1 MQQICTEITFVE
13 VGSALL
19 GYSYLHGVEAVISN
33 IARTQMDAI
42 GEAAT
47 SISDCLSQGGMLY
60 LFGTGHSA
68 SVAVEPFHRAGG
80 LVPVRPIVE
89 QAMTLHGSPQKATA
103 LERLAGYADIILDDS
118 GIRSG
123 DSIIIISNSGINS
136 VPIEMGLSARA
147 RGITVIAITSVKHS
161 EREESRHPSCKRL
174 FEVAD
179 IVIDNCGEPGDAMLE
194 TCACNI
200 KIGPTSTLAGIAIV
214 NAMSVEVIGK
224 LHEMGIEPPVMMSS
238 NMAGG
243 DDYGAKWEKAYLDPE
258 VARSLVNR
266 RCPKR

>member
-1 MQQICTEITFVE
+1 
-13 VGSALL
+13 LL

-47 SISDCLSQGGMLY
+47 SIADCLSRGRY
-60 LFGTGHSA
+60 AVSIRHRPFGVSCSRTIPPCRRLGTRQA
-68 SVAVEPFHRAGG
+68 
-80 LVPVRPIVE
+80 IVE
-89 QAMTLHGSPQKATA
+89 QAMTLHESPQKATA

-136 VPIEMGLSARA
+136 VPVEMGLSARA

-214 NAMSVEVIGK
+214 NAISVEVIGK

>member
-1 MQQICTEITFVE
+1 MF
-13 VGSALL
+13 
-19 GYSYLHGVEAVISN
+19 GYSYLHGVEEVIDT
-33 IARTQMDAI
+33 ITRTQMDAI
-42 GEAAT
+42 KEAAT
-47 SISDCLSQGGMLY
+47 SIADCLCRGGLLY

-80 LVPVRPIVE
+80 LVTVRPIVE

-103 LERLAGYADIILDDS
+103 LERLAGYADIILDSS

-136 VPIEMGLSARA
+136 VPVEMGLSAKA

-161 EREESRHPSCKRL
+161 EREESRHPSGKRL

-179 IVIDNCGEPGDAMLE
+179 IVIDNCGEPGDGILE
-194 TCACNI
+194 THACKM

-214 NAMSVEVIGK
+214 NAISVEVVGK

-243 DDYGAKWEKAYLDPE
+243 DDYGAKWEKAYLDQE
-258 VARSLVNR
+258 VARSLVKR
-266 RCPKR
+266 RCPEER